1 MTTSLLQHMTPLAR
15 LSPTVV
21 FIARQAA
28 AALLYFTLGRAGMAM
43 AVDGTYVTP
52 FWPPSGFALVVILAY
67 GYSMAFGIAIGSC
80 ALCLSVGLSPLVSMA
95 IGIGNNFEYLGGAF
109 LLRRLAGFHLAMDRR
124 RDVFA
129 LIFFAATLA
138 TTFSALPG
146 LPVLILGG
154 AESWNN
160 YGWSFLKWWQGGMTG
175 VLLMAPPML
184 VWFAQPRP
192 SFSVRQ
198 VAEAGALLTAMLV
211 TWWAIF
217 LIPMRQEEGYYP
229 AALAVFPFVIWGAVR
244 FGLLGVGLVNL
255 INAVLAHYGSSHG
268 VGPFAGTSPID
279 GVVRWYLFTNV
290 VGSTGLLLAATIAGE
305 RQARK
310 ELKESHDE
318 LESKVMARTAEL
330 ANTNAD
336 LQQEM
341 ATRERLESALIQV
354 SEEQQKSI
362 GRDLHDGLSQHL
374 TSIALFGAA
383 LQHNLDTQKHPE
395 AGAAQRIVDMVNQSI
410 DMTGRVARG
419 LYPAALE
426 SQGLSAALK
435 ELADNIRSLKG
446 IGCDLYAD
454 PAVRI
459 DNPVVAINLYRV
471 TQEAIHNAIKHG
483 KARHVRI
490 ELSCS
495 DGIGR
500 LSISDDGIGIDPEQ
514 IGQSLGLGM
523 YSLRARASL
532 LGGSLAIGKNPQ
544 GGTTVA
550 VVYPAKREK

>member
-1 MTTSLLQHMTPLAR
+1 MTPFAR
-15 LSPTVV
+15 FSPAVV
-21 FIARQAA
+21 NVSRQAA
-28 AALLYFTLGRAGMAM
+28 VALLYFVLGRAGMAM
-43 AVDGTYVTP
+43 AVDGTSVTP
-52 FWPPSGFALVVILAY
+52 FWPPSGFALVAILAY

-80 ALCLSVGLSPLVSMA
+80 ALCLSVGLPPVVSVA

-154 AESWNN
+154 AESWSN
-160 YGWSFLKWWQGGMTG
+160 YGWSFLKWWQGGMGG

-192 SFSVRQ
+192 SFSARQ
-198 VAEAGALLTAMLV
+198 AVEAVALLATMLLA
-211 TWWAIF
+211 WSAIF
-217 LIPMRQEEGYYP
+217 LIPLRQHEGYYP

-244 FGLLGVGLVNL
+244 FGLLGVSLVNL
-255 INAVLAHYGSSHG
+255 INALLAYFGSTHG
-268 VGPFAGTSPID
+268 VGPFAGVTPID

-290 VGSTGLLLAATIAGE
+290 VCSTGLILAATIAAE
-305 RQARK
+305 RQAKK

-318 LESKVMARTAEL
+318 LESKVLARTAEL
-330 ANTNAD
+330 AHTNAD

-341 ATRERLESALIQV
+341 ATRERLETALIQV
-354 SEEQQKSI
+354 SEAQQKSI
-362 GRDLHDGLSQHL
+362 GRELHDGLGQHL
-374 TSIALFGAA
+374 TSIAFFGAA
-383 LQHNLDTQKHPE
+383 LQQKLDAQKRPE
-395 AGAAQRIVDMVNQSI
+395 ATDVQRIVDLVNQSI
-410 DMTGRVARG
+410 DKTRRVSHG

-426 SQGLSAALK
+426 SQGLSAALE
-435 ELADNIRSLKG
+435 ELADNTRALRG
-446 IGCDLYAD
+446 IDCDLRTN
-454 PAVRI
+454 PAMRI
-459 DNPVVAINLYRV
+459 DDPVVAINLYRV
-471 TQEAIHNAIKHG
+471 AQDAIHNAVKHG
-483 KARHVRI
+483 KARHVWI

-495 DGIGR
+495 DGHGR
-500 LSISDDGIGIDPEQ
+500 LSISDDGIGIDPGQ

-523 YSLRARASL
+523 YSLRERASL
-532 LGGSLAIGKNPQ
+532 LGGTLEIGQNPQ

-550 VVYPAKREK
+550 VVYPTERKQ